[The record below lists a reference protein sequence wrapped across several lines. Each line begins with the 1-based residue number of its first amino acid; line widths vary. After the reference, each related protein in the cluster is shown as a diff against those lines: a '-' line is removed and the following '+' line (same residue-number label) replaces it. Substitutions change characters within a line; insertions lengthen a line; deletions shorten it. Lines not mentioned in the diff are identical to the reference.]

1 MPTVTSKN
9 REEFNAN
16 EMEKKSL
23 KKEKLSAGEHAD
35 KAWAMSFKSFPS
47 MEAAK
52 AHREAAKAYRKENMH
67 DLAERHEDT
76 AHSHLKELMKKK
88 D

>member
-1 MPTVTSKN
+1 MPTVTGAN
-9 REEFNAN
+9 REEFNAQQ
-16 EMEKKSL
+16 MSKKNM

-35 KAWAMSFKSFPS
+35 KAWAMTFKNFPS
-47 MEAAK
+47 MEALK

-76 AHSHLKELMKKK
+76 AHSHLKEMMKKK

>member
-9 REEFNAN
+9 REEFVAN
-16 EMEKKSL
+16 EMAKKNL

-52 AHREAAKAYRKENMH
+52 AHREAAKAYRKENLH

-76 AHSHLKELMKKK
+76 ALTHLKELIKKNN
-88 D
+88 